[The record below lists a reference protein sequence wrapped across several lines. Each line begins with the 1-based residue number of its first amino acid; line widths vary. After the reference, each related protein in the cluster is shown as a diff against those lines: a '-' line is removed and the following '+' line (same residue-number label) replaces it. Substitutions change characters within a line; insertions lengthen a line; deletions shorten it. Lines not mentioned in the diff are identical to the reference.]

1 MPASL
6 LSPVTVGAVGL
17 NNRVVMAPM
26 SRSRSLQ
33 PGDVPGPINA
43 TYYAQRAG
51 AGLIITEGTQ
61 VSPSGKG
68 YAFTPGIYSPVQI
81 DGWKGVTE
89 AVHRAGGRIA
99 AQLWHVGRLSHRSL
113 QPGAASPLAPSAVQ
127 AQARVF
133 VVDEQG
139 QGHMARPICRWR

>member
-68 YAFTPGIYSPVQI
+68 YAFTPGIYSPAQI
-81 DGWKGVTE
+81 EGFDG
-89 AVHRAGGRIA
+89 
-99 AQLWHVGRLSHRSL
+99 Q
-113 QPGAASPLAPSAVQ
+113 
-127 AQARVF
+127 
-133 VVDEQG
+133 
-139 QGHMARPICRWR
+139 